1 MSHIDPGIP
10 LSDELSTS
18 TLSYWE
24 SALLGLL
31 AIPSVTG
38 QEQEVA
44 TVLED
49 LLRAR
54 FEGARVFRQDVG
66 GGRWNV
72 IMEKG
77 APKITLTTHID
88 TVPGGPT
95 PSFSETDIYG
105 RGACDAK
112 GQVIAQLWGL
122 ERAIAAG
129 LQEYRCAFVVGEE
142 LDAIGARALL
152 DLPPTEYLLNGEP
165 TENRFVR
172 RGWGVHEVEVSAEG
186 ISAHSSLG
194 TAHSAV
200 HLLVRELGELLR
212 HETEGISINIGTI
225 AGGLAPNVQA
235 PSASC
240 IMCAR
245 VRGEPDDFEA
255 LLRRHLVGCSWKA
268 RFPGT
273 GGVELFVPA
282 VHTGPDIEVKFAS
295 DCSVYTQRYRS
306 VMLFGPG
313 RIEDAHTDNESIS
326 RLALHEAAHMIGD
339 LLRGLSVHGCIEPR
353 LGNTCESDR

>member
-1 MSHIDPGIP
+1 MP
-10 LSDELSTS
+10 LSDEVNAT

-24 SALLGLL
+24 CALLRLL
-31 AIPSVTG
+31 STPSVTG
-38 QEQEVA
+38 HEQGVA
-44 TVLED
+44 LVLED
-49 LLRAR
+49 LLKAR
-54 FEGARVFRQDVG
+54 FEGAHVFRQDVG
-66 GGRWNV
+66 GGRWNI
-72 IMEKG
+72 IMERG
-77 APKITLTTHID
+77 APKITVTTHID

-95 PSFSETDIYG
+95 PSFSATEICG

-129 LQEYRCAFVVGEE
+129 LQAYRCAFVVGEE

-152 DLPPTEYLLNGEP
+152 DLPSTEYLLNGEP

-200 HLLVRELGELLR
+200 HILVQELSDLLR
-212 HETEGISINIGTI
+212 HQSEDISVNIGTI
-225 AGGLAPNVQA
+225 VGGVAPNIQA

-240 IMCAR
+240 ILCAR
-245 VRGEPDDFEA
+245 VRQEPDDFEA
-255 LLRRHLVGCSWKA
+255 LLNRQLVQCSWKA

-273 GGVELFVPA
+273 RGVELFVPA
-282 VHTGPDIEVKFAS
+282 LYTGPDIEVKFAS
-295 DCSVYTQRYRS
+295 DCSVYTNRYDA

-313 RIEDAHTDNESIS
+313 RIEDAHTENESIS
-326 RLALHEAAHMIGD
+326 RLALRDAAHIIGD
-339 LLRGLSVHGCIEPR
+339 LLRELSGHGCIEPR
-353 LGNTCESDR
+353 RALVSPHSA